1 MYGAKNDMD
10 AFEANDD
17 DFFGGGGSDDDA
29 MFNDPGYQKLANGMV
44 VNDNKDDMKKQN

>member
-29 MFNDPGYQKLANGMV
+29 MFNDPGY
-44 VNDNKDDMKKQN
+44 